1 MKTNNITRLAIVLA
15 LGSLA
20 PVAYAQAEKTVE
32 KKTVVEVK
40 EVSALP
46 EPGTIAAALRDG
58 ATFSILTKAI
68 KAAGLEETLGTKG
81 SYTIFAPT
89 DEAFGKLPEGALD
102 KLMLPENK
110 EKLRSLLLYHVL
122 PGNFTSSD
130 LKNGEIKTAN
140 GEKVEIDIKT
150 NTVEV
155 EDSKVASAD
164 LVVNNGIIHSVDKVI
179 VPKSL
184 DGFAGLDED

>member
-1 MKTNNITRLAIVLA
+1 MKTNNITRLALVLA
-15 LGSLA
+15 IGSLG

-155 EDSKVASAD
+155 EDAKIASAD